1 LALNERE
8 ESERSK
14 TILLFFVKLSG
25 GLIGEIVPGYEVVIS
40 TTSGGNST
48 YSNYTN
54 YSTYKSPYG
63 INEIGD
69 YTFVGTE
76 IASPNF
82 QGRISDT
89 NI

>member
-1 LALNERE
+1 M
-8 ESERSK
+8 K
-14 TILLFFVKLSG
+14 WQITFLLGVIMMTQ
-25 GLIGEIVPGYEVVIS
+25 LIQAPLLDNPNIPIVRPAT